1 MEPASVIE
9 IGRGAL
15 ITVMTVAGPMLLAG
29 LVVGLAVGIFQ
40 AVTQI
45 HEMTLTFIPK
55 ILAIVGT
62 LLVLLPWMIVKVLD
76 FTVGLY
82 NRIPTAVGR

>member
-1 MEPASVIE
+1 MEPATVIQ
-9 IGRGAL
+9 IGRQAL
-15 ITVMTVAGPMLLAG
+15 VTVMTVAGPMLLAG

-62 LLVLLPWMIVKVLD
+62 LIILLPWMIVKVLD
-76 FTVGLY
+76 FTVGLF
-82 NRIPTAVGR
+82 NTIPAVVGQ